1 MFIGSLTLDLFLPET
16 HSLKAKRSIVKSVLQ
31 RLRNE
36 FNVATAEVGEQDRWQ
51 LAQLGIV
58 CVSSDHGYAQAQL
71 QAVVDWIYEHR
82 PDVQVSRADIEIL

>member
-1 MFIGSLTLDLFLPET
+1 MFIGSLTIDLFLPEA
-16 HSLKAKRSIVKSVLQ
+16 HSLKQKRSIVKSVLQ

-51 LAQLGIV
+51 LARLGVV
-58 CVSSDHGYAQAQL
+58 CVSSDSRYAQAQL
-71 QAVVDWIYEHR
+71 QAVVNWIYDYR

>member
-16 HSLKAKRSIVKSVLQ
+16 HSLKAKRSVVKSVLQ

-51 LAQLGIV
+51 IARLGVV
-58 CVSSDHGYAQAQL
+58 CVSSDSGYAQAQL
-71 QAVVDWIYEHR
+71 QAVVEWIYEHR